1 MLCNDRQNPLSRL
14 YMKGAR
20 SGGVKA
26 GTGVEMQVNQK
37 DKISKGAIFLTGNIG
52 KYAVIMEIHIKGQ
65 NIVGQ
70 YGYTSQ
76 KNGMPFKLKGSINK
90 EGQVTMLCG
99 EEKFLG
105 TYNISR
111 RSFNGYWIS
120 KDKKLAVVL
129 SSPNAQSKS
138 DGPFNLSQLRGHAA
152 VAAKVF
158 NIHRDQIVSYAKA
171 SGISPEVIVA
181 IVCAE
186 SQGYAGSNGRMLLRF
201 EVHKFY
207 ELWGRN
213 HEMLFSRHFKF
224 NRTGKKWLGHQYS
237 SDGKRWIWLHPTGSS
252 ADLSLQY
259 DALKIAL
266 SLGHTAREAAF
277 ACLGMGLG
285 QVQGFN
291 FQSAGYR
298 SAEAMFEDLSKGEHR
313 QIDMI
318 FQFINQKKP
327 LKKAAQSR
335 NFKKIELYYNG
346 GGQGGVYANYML
358 NYANALIQS
367 ARLQKIN
374 LMK

>member
-1 MLCNDRQNPLSRL
+1 MRI
-14 YMKGAR
+14 
-20 SGGVKA
+20 
-26 GTGVEMQVNQK
+26 NQK
-37 DKISKGAIFLTGNIG
+37 DKISKNAISLKGKIG
-52 KYAVIMEIHIKGQ
+52 KYPIIMEIHIQGQ
-65 NIVGQ
+65 NITGK
-70 YGYTSQ
+70 YGYISQ
-76 KNGMPFKLKGSINK
+76 KNGMPFELHGSINR
-90 EGQVTMLCG
+90 EGQMVMLCG

-105 TYNISR
+105 MYNMSQH
-111 RSFNGYWIS
+111 SFNGHWIN
-120 KDKKLAVVL
+120 KGRKLAVAL
-129 SSPNAQSKS
+129 SSPNSKSKS
-138 DGPFNLSQLRGHAA
+138 DGPFQLSRLRGYAA
-152 VAAKVF
+152 IAAKVF
-158 NIHRDQIVSYAKA
+158 NIHRGQIVSYAKA

-181 IVCAE
+181 IICAE

-213 HEMLFSRHFKF
+213 HEMLFRKHFKF

-237 SDGKRWIWLHPTGSS
+237 FDGKRWIWLHPTGSS
-252 ADLSLQY
+252 TDLQLQY

-291 FQSAGYR
+291 FQSAGYA

-318 FQFINQKKP
+318 FQFINRKKP

-358 NYANALIQS
+358 NYTNALIQ
-367 ARLQKIN
+367 AAKLQNIN
-374 LMK
+374 LMI